1 MKNALIAA
9 IVAAVVAAASGTAAT
24 IVITSKNI
32 KNGTIEAVDISSK
45 AKRALKGNRGPA
57 GPQGASGAPGAQG
70 NPGAQGPPGVPG
82 PEGRA
87 GPAGPEG
94 PEGPEGPQG
103 PPGFD
108 AATFWAQ
115 VAADGTLV
123 DGVGVV
129 QVVRL
134 GGPGSGLYM
143 LDFAD
148 RVDDCAVIAGVTY
161 NTPTSGSLADRGGMV
176 FATIGGPFP
185 STGAFTVHV
194 QTFTDVA
201 VGSVADRPFHV
212 AVLC

>member
-1 MKNALIAA
+1 MKNAMIAA
-9 IVAAVVAAASGTAAT
+9 VVAAVVAAASGTAAT
-24 IVITSKNI
+24 IVVTSKHI
-32 KNGTIEAVDISSK
+32 KNGTIQTVDISAK
-45 AKRALKGNRGPA
+45 AKRALKGNRGPRGLA
-57 GPQGASGAPGAQG
+57 GPQGP
-70 NPGAQGPPGVPG
+70 QGPQGPTGVPG
-82 PEGRA
+82 SAGRA
-87 GPAGPEG
+87 GPAG

-129 QVVRL
+129 QHSHN
-134 GGPGSGLYM
+134 PGTGYYI

-148 RVDDCAVIAGVTY
+148 RVDHCAVIAGITY
-161 NTPTSGSLADRGGMV
+161 STPTSGSLADRGGMV
-176 FATIGGPFP
+176 FATIAGSFP
-185 STGAFTVHV
+185 SSGASTVIV

-201 VGSVADRPFHV
+201 VGAVADRPFHV

>member
-1 MKNALIAA
+1 MRSALIAGV
-9 IVAAVVAAASGTAAT
+9 VAAVVAATSSTAAT
-24 IVITSKNI
+24 LVITSKNI
-32 KNGTIEAVDISSK
+32 KNGTIEAVDISTK

-57 GPQGASGAPGAQG
+57 GPQGAPGALGAQG
-70 NPGAQGPPGVPG
+70 NPGAPGPPGVAG

-87 GPAGPEG
+87 GPAGPQ
-94 PEGPEGPQG
+94 GPQG

-108 AATFWAQ
+108 AATFWAK

-123 DGVGVV
+123 DGVGAV
-129 QVVRL
+129 QV
-134 GGPGSGLYM
+134 GHAPGSGLYI

-148 RVDDCAVIAGVTY
+148 RVDDCAVIAGITY

-176 FATIGGPFP
+176 FATIGGEYP

-201 VGSVADRPFHV
+201 VGAVADRPFHV

>member
-1 MKNALIAA
+1 VKSALIAA
-9 IVAAVVAAASGTAAT
+9 VVSAVIASTTATAAT

-32 KNGTIEAVDISSK
+32 KNGTIQTVDISAK
-45 AKRALKGNRGPA
+45 AKRALKGNRGPRGFG
-57 GPQGASGAPGAQG
+57 GPQGP
-70 NPGAQGPPGVPG
+70 QGPTGVPG
-82 PEGRA
+82 PAGRA

-94 PEGPEGPQG
+94 PEGPEG

-129 QVVRL
+129 QVRFHT
-134 GGPGSGLYM
+134 PGTALYI

-148 RVDDCAVIAGVTY
+148 RVDDCAVIAGITY
-161 NTPTSGSLADRGGMV
+161 NTPTSGSLADRGGMA
-176 FATIGGPFP
+176 FATIGGAFP
-185 STGAFTVHV
+185 SSGASTVHV
-194 QTFTDVA
+194 ETFTDVA
-201 VGSVADRPFHV
+201 VGAGADRPFHV

>member
-1 MKNALIAA
+1 MKTALIAA

-24 IVITSKNI
+24 IVVTSKNI
-32 KNGTIEAVDISSK
+32 KNGTIQTVDISAK
-45 AKRALKGNRGPA
+45 AKRALRGNRGPR
-57 GPQGASGAPGAQG
+57 GL
-70 NPGAQGPPGVPG
+70 QGPAGVPG
-82 PEGRA
+82 PQGPTGPTGVPGPAGQA

-94 PEGPEGPQG
+94 PEGPEG

-129 QVVRL
+129 QVHHHV
-134 GGPGSGLYM
+134 PGTGLYI

-148 RVDDCAVIAGVTY
+148 RVDDCAVIAGITY
-161 NTPTSGSLADRGGMV
+161 NTRTSGSLADRGGMV
-176 FATIGGPFP
+176 FATIAGPYP
-185 STGAFTVHV
+185 SSGAFTVDV

-201 VGSVADRPFHV
+201 VGAVADRPFHV

>member
-1 MKNALIAA
+1 VKSALIAA
-9 IVAAVVAAASGTAAT
+9 VVSAVIASTTATAAT

-32 KNGTIEAVDISSK
+32 KNGTIQTVDISAK
-45 AKRALKGNRGPA
+45 AKRALKGNRGPRGLA
-57 GPQGASGAPGAQG
+57 GPQGP
-70 NPGAQGPPGVPG
+70 QGPTGVA
-82 PEGRA
+82 GRA

-94 PEGPEGPQG
+94 PEGPEG

-123 DGVGVV
+123 DGVGAV
-129 QVVRL
+129 QV
-134 GGPGSGLYM
+134 GHAPGSGLYM

-148 RVDDCAVIAGVTY
+148 RVDDCAVIAGITY
-161 NTPTSGSLADRGGMV
+161 NTPISGSLADRGGMV
-176 FATIGGPFP
+176 FATIAGAFP
-185 STGAFTVHV
+185 STGARAVLV

-201 VGSVADRPFHV
+201 VGAVADRPFHV